1 MTTRKILIV
10 DDDVDV
16 RRGISM
22 RLRAAG
28 YGTVFAADGFSATA
42 TAVKE
47 QPDLILLDLGL
58 PAGNGYV
65 VMSRLRNNAALSGV
79 PIVVVTGRATHLEET
94 KAMEAGATAFL
105 QKPVDVMVLL
115 ETVRAAIEGHGD
127 ADQR

>member
-1 MTTRKILIV
+1 MITRKILIL
-10 DDDVDV
+10 DDDADV
-16 RRGISM
+16 RRGMSM

-28 YGTVFAADGFSATA
+28 YDTVFAADGFSATA

-47 QPDLILLDLGL
+47 KPDLILLDLGL
-58 PAGNGYV
+58 PACNGYV

-79 PIVVVTGRATHLEET
+79 PIVVITGRATHLEET

-105 QKPVDVMVLL
+105 QKPVDVAVLL